1 MNDGWASY
9 LLDEVH
15 VAAELARLERAVA
28 AQQHLRHAARAGGR
42 LATPAGPHREAPARR
57 LRLEHLH
64 ERLDQLVG
72 AVGEH
77 GDLAYQILEEKEWRE
92 R

>member
-15 VAAELARLERAVA
+15 VAAELARLERTV
-28 AQQHLRHAARAGGR
+28 R
-42 LATPAGPHREAPARR
+42 LEED